1 VISPADPRWR
11 LPSDQRLVF
20 EDFDDGILVFDAR
33 VGGTHLVN
41 ATAAEALEVVTA
53 TPGLTAS
60 EIHRRVLERLGLD
73 EAALPLPAVEELLR
87 RLADLCLVTTSP

>member
-1 VISPADPRWR
+1 MISPADLRWR

-53 TPGLTAS
+53 TPGLTAA
-60 EIHRRVLERLGLD
+60 EIHRRVLERLGLA
-73 EAALPLPAVEELLR
+73 EATLPLAAVEELLH
-87 RLADLCLVTTSP
+87 RLADLCLVSAGP